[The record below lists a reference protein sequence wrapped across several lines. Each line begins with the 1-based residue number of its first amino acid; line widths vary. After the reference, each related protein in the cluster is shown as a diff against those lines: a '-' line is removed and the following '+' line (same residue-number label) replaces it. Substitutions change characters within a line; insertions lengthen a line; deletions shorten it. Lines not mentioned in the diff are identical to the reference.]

1 MAQDTRWFAGKQAL
15 GQMDVTATDADIVY
29 LDHNLAGF
37 GHRIGRL
44 VQGEFGPAAPSRN
57 FHIILSRL
65 FAELVTAVTVNLS
78 ADTNRTGQQASPS
91 AIDTLLQPQPGSAV
105 LWIRHIE
112 VGKVTSAK

>member
-1 MAQDTRWFAGKQAL
+1 MAQDPRWFTGKQAL

-37 GHRIGRL
+37 CHRIGRF

-65 FAELVTAVTVNLS
+65 LAELVTAVIVNLS
-78 ADTNRTGQQASPS
+78 ADTNRTGRQASHS
-91 AIDTLLQPQPGSAV
+91 ASYTL
-105 LWIRHIE
+105 R
-112 VGKVTSAK
+112 